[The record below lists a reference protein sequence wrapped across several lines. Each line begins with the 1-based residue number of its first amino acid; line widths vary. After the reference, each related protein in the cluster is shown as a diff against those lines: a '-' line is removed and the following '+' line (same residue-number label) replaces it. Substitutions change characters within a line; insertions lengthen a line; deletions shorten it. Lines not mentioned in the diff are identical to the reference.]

1 MRWHPMLIK
10 FAMFICQQSPCVY
23 RSMRNMGILKVTGE
37 STLRDDTSVLSSAPG
52 FQVHH
57 RYVCLLHDE
66 MSIKSDR
73 VFDRKSNEIIRYVS
87 PEEFDSQKV

>member
-10 FAMFICQQSPCVY
+10 FAIFIRQQSPFVY
-23 RSMRNMGILKVTGE
+23 RSMRNMGILKVAGE
-37 STLRDDTSVLSSAPG
+37 STLRDYTSVLSSAPG

-66 MSIKSDR
+66 MPTKSHR
-73 VFDRKSNEIIRYVS
+73 VFDHKSNEII
-87 PEEFDSQKV
+87 